1 MKFKM
6 NAMVVVLFMGML
18 LFTIIPM
25 ANTFAQDAPVATAS
39 EAKPTGPKTKTF
51 LDMILSGGPFMIP
64 LGMCSVAVVALVIR
78 NFMIFNRDKLLRPD
92 LLAQIEQLMAEGDI
106 HSCMELCRSY
116 PSILTAVVEGGLERI
131 VTDEINPDTVK
142 QGFEQAGRS
151 QMTRYIKAINY
162 LSNIGAVSP
171 MLGLLG
177 TVSGMIKAFQNLS
190 LGAAGGGDAIAG
202 NIGEAL
208 MTTATGLVIAI
219 PAMLFYFYFKN
230 NFAETMSIL
239 GQYIGKLSNALE
251 TGAVSGNIATVE
263 TKEV

>member
-1 MKFKM
+1 
-6 NAMVVVLFMGML
+6 
-18 LFTIIPM
+18 
-25 ANTFAQDAPVATAS
+25 
-39 EAKPTGPKTKTF
+39 
-51 LDMILSGGPFMIP
+51 
-64 LGMCSVAVVALVIR
+64 
-78 NFMIFNRDKLLRPD
+78 
-92 LLAQIEQLMAEGDI
+92 MAEGDI
-106 HSCMELCRSY
+106 GSCMELCRSY
-116 PSILTAVVEGGLERI
+116 PSILTIVVEGGLERI
-131 VTDEINPDTVK
+131 VTDEINPETVK

-263 TKEV
+263 NTEV